1 MGVGIQTMRLSL
13 EECRY
18 FLEHHNTVAICI
30 LFIVCDVSNAEQ
42 PKNSFSLFQR
52 RTQKR
57 TILYSLHSMTK
68 TSYAARIPLT
78 VQLLNG
84 KYPVSQIYNCFIS
97 SFKLFHLVRTS
108 VYCCSVTWP
117 ERYTEVHNVSWLV
130 FLFRIYK
137 LEILRLQNLK
147 FGILSLE
154 TRNLE
159 ILSYEMRNFE
169 FRNSAFW
176 IYRHS
181 RFRVCK
187 FVTSRFET
195 LNFSE
200 LKISTYVRFRG

>member
-1 MGVGIQTMRLSL
+1 MSPSQKVAGKLSYRSKLQVRIFLLGGGGDSNHETFLGGVQIFSGTPQYGCHMHLKI
-13 EECRY
+13 
-18 FLEHHNTVAICI
+18 F

-117 ERYTEVHNVSWLV
+117 ERYTEVHTVS
-130 FLFRIYK
+130 
-137 LEILRLQNLK
+137 
-147 FGILSLE
+147 
-154 TRNLE
+154 
-159 ILSYEMRNFE
+159 
-169 FRNSAFW
+169 
-176 IYRHS
+176 
-181 RFRVCK
+181 
-187 FVTSRFET
+187 
-195 LNFSE
+195 
-200 LKISTYVRFRG
+200 